1 MTETAQCSIKTSK
14 TYKRTT
20 LGIKR
25 LKSNLNSIFYFIIR
39 SFIKIELK
47 FDIVQ

>member
-1 MTETAQCSIKTSK
+1 MIEETAQGSIQTTK

-20 LGIKR
+20 LGVKR
-25 LKSNLNSIFYFIIR
+25 LKSNLNGIFYYIKR

-47 FDIVQ
+47 FDI